1 MTRRRTIRRG
11 MGLPGVILVAIA
23 LLVVLGPLVWVIR
36 VATRPESDYIGA
48 PADFFGGF
56 TLENFA
62 VVWTQGG
69 MASAI
74 LNSATAVI
82 IGATIAV
89 LLASATGYA
98 IARYR
103 FIGRG
108 VAIAITSTALF
119 LPVAALVIPLFEVL
133 LGLKML
139 NSLVW
144 LGVVYGVL
152 FSAWATMFMRSY
164 FTQLPREVFEA
175 ADVDGAGPLRQFFS
189 IALPMAKPALAT
201 AFILTFFLQWSELLL
216 ALLLMP
222 SGDTPTVAVAIA
234 QFSTQFRTG
243 GPQTAAAMI
252 LGTLPVLVLFIVG
265 QRWLQAGALSGAV
278 KD

>member
-1 MTRRRTIRRG
+1 MSRRSMNKG
-11 MGLPGVILVAIA
+11 MGWPGIVLVVVAII
-23 LLVVLGPLVWVIR
+23 VVLGPIVWVVR
-36 VATRPESDYIGA
+36 VATRPEEDYIGA

-56 TLENFA
+56 TLDNFSI
-62 VVWTQGG
+62 VWTQGG
-69 MASAI
+69 MAAAILHSAI
-74 LNSATAVI
+74 AVV
-82 IGATIAV
+82 IGATLSV

-103 FIGRG
+103 FIGRRF
-108 VAIAITSTALF
+108 AIAITSTALF
-119 LPVAALVIPLFEVL
+119 LPIAALVIPLFEVM
-133 LGLKML
+133 LGLRML

-164 FTQLPREVFEA
+164 FLQLPHEVFEA
-175 ADVDGAGPLRQFFS
+175 ADVDGARPLRQFFS
-189 IALPMAKPALAT
+189 IALPMAKPAIGT

-252 LGTLPVLVLFIVG
+252 LGTLPVLMLFVAG
-265 QRWLQAGALSGAV
+265 QRWLQSGALSGAV